1 MDFGKLVVRLVVG
14 GFFVG
19 HGLQKLRGAFGGPG
33 LEGTEQMMTALAMH
47 PAKVNARAAALSETV
62 GGAGIALGAGT
73 PFAAAALIGTM
84 ATAVRKVHFK
94 NGLWNSGGGWE
105 YNAVLAAVVAGLTND
120 GPGDLSLDA
129 LIGRKRWG
137 LGWGLFAVAAG
148 LAGSAAAIEV
158 GRRLTPPADEVAEED
173 ASVSTDDPDEG
184 ATAGSA
190 DAAI

>member
-1 MDFGKLVVRLVVG
+1 MDFGKLLVRLVVG
-14 GFFVG
+14 GFFLG

-33 LEGTEQMMTALAMH
+33 LEGTEQMMTALSLH
-47 PAKVNARAAALSETV
+47 PAKLNARAAALSETV

-84 ATAVRKVHFK
+84 VTAVRAVHFK

-105 YNAVLAAVVAGLTND
+105 YNAVLAAVVAGLTSD
-120 GPGDLSLDA
+120 GPGNLSVDA

-148 LAGSAAAIEV
+148 IAGSAAAIEA
-158 GRRLTPPADEVAEED
+158 GHRLAPGGTSDAEGP
-173 ASVSTDDPDEG
+173 VSTDDPEAG
-184 ATAGSA
+184 ATAESA
-190 DAAI
+190 DPSI